1 MATKSETLPERTVQ
15 VDGTAVPLP
24 AAAVQLPRQ
33 RKWRDSLWV
42 LLGLHIVLIAGF
54 LSFWQFASI
63 YLIPPVW
70 ISSPVLV
77 SQRLVQ
83 LLMNGSLLTN
93 TWATLQ
99 VALIGLAL
107 GTILG
112 LTIALVM
119 NRFPYLGKV
128 IWPYLMLGY
137 AMPRIALAPFFVM
150 WFGIGLLSKVLLVIS
165 VVVFVIL
172 FNVRQG
178 LETVDADH
186 VDAMTS
192 MRASKLATMRYV
204 SIPTVIPWLV
214 AGIKIAVGQ
223 ALVSAVVAEMVGSTQ
238 GLGWL
243 VTDSLNRF
251 DMSGAITALI
261 IMVILARGLYF
272 IISLIESQLF
282 KWRRTAGGGTAD
294 LL

>member
-1 MATKSETLPERTVQ
+1 MTINSQTRPEPTIQ
-15 VDGTAVPLP
+15 ADGTAVPLP
-24 AAAVQLPRQ
+24 TLSMAPRQ
-33 RKWRDSLWV
+33 RRLRDAPWALAV
-42 LLGLHIVLIAGF
+42 LHIVIITAF
-54 LSFWQFASI
+54 LAFWQFAST
-63 YLIPPVW
+63 YLIAPVW

-77 SQRLVQ
+77 WKRIVVTLA
-83 LLMNGSLLTN
+83 NGSLLAN

-99 VALIGLAL
+99 VALIGLAI

-112 LTIALVM
+112 LVIALIM
-119 NRFPYLGKV
+119 DRFPYFGKI
-128 IWPYLMLGY
+128 IWPYLMVGY

-186 VDAMTS
+186 IDAMKS
-192 MRASKLATMRYV
+192 MRATKLETMRYV
-204 SIPTVIPWLV
+204 LIPTVIPWLV

-223 ALVSAVVAEMVGSTQ
+223 ALVSAVIAEMVGSTQ

-251 DMSGAITALI
+251 DMSGAITSLL
-261 IMVILARGLYF
+261 IMVLLARGLYF
-272 IISLIESQLF
+272 VISIVESQLF
-282 KWRRTAGGGTAD
+282 KWRRTSGGGTAD
-294 LL
+294 LI